1 MRHAFSSVKER
12 KGSGSG
18 SGEREQGFAMDEA
31 RRKESCFGVAHVAGS
46 QLDEL
51 RDGLVLGGSE
61 GQCSDDTSPGGSV
74 KGVKISGKGLLN
86 KVKQA
91 SFGGC
96 EGCKQG
102 LSY

>member
-1 MRHAFSSVKER
+1 MRHVEKKVVLASHMW
-12 KGSGSG
+12 
-18 SGEREQGFAMDEA
+18 QGD
-31 RRKESCFGVAHVAGS
+31 S